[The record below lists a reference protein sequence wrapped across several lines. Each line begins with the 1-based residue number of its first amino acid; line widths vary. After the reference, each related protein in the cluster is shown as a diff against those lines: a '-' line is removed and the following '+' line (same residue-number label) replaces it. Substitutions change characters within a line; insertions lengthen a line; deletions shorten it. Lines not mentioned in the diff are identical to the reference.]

1 MAFTFQFFFFVFLL
15 ACHFSILHGSNV
27 KPIKGETCSSRGPSA
42 FDNDEEIPCFTDG
55 LYAESSD
62 MRLPRRDPVAVGH
75 VETIQVDEEKSM
87 QLKTRSVKPPIFE
100 IQDFL
105 NDEECD
111 HLVALSEKKG
121 LEESETAK
129 GAKQVVTREGTNETL
144 TEEQMKMY
152 CKRIKRYDSNKDGNI
167 TMIEFAGFVYHITKM
182 LVRMND
188 LWLVY
193 ETLLPEEARV
203 ITYENCTKVNRT
215 QFVEFVYQ
223 LFNINRL
230 PYYKARYSEH
240 SWIELNDNDPVL
252 KRMKSRIAQIAQM
265 SIWQIDHSEALQV
278 STNCFIL
285 QTENCVNKKR
295 SMKRLILSMNEI

>member
-1 MAFTFQFFFFVFLL
+1 MMAFPSQSCFFIFLMT
-15 ACHFSILHGSNV
+15 CHFIILHGSDV
-27 KPIKGETCSSRGPSA
+27 KPIKGETCSSSGPAS
-42 FDNDEEIPCFTDG
+42 FDNGEENPCFKDG
-55 LYAESSD
+55 LYAASSD
-62 MRLPRRDPVAVGH
+62 MRLPRRDAVAVGH
-75 VETIQVDEEKSM
+75 VETIEVDEEKSV

-105 NDEECD
+105 SSEECD
-111 HLVALSEKKG
+111 HLVALATKNG

-129 GAKQVVTREGTNETL
+129 ASPKQVVTREGTNKTL
-144 TEEQMKMY
+144 TEEQMKKY
-152 CKRIKRYDSNKDGNI
+152 CKRIARYDSNKDGNI
-167 TMIEFAGFVYHITKM
+167 TMHEFAGFVYHLTKM

-193 ETLLPEEARV
+193 QTLLPEEALV

-240 SWIELNDNDPVL
+240 SWIELNDKDPVL
-252 KRMKSRIAQIAQM
+252 KRMKSRIAQVTQM
-265 SIWQIDHSEALQV
+265 SVLQIEHSEALQV
-278 STNCFIL
+278 SRNCYFTN
-285 QTENCVNKKR
+285 
-295 SMKRLILSMNEI
+295 